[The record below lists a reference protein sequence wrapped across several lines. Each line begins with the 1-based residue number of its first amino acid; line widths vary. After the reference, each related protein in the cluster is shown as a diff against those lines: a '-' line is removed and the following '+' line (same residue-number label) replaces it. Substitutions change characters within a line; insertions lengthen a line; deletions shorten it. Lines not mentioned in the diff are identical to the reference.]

1 MRNKLIC
8 YIEGLFEGVPDTPQV
23 RELKEEILQNTLDRY
38 DEECSKGA
46 AETVAYNTAVMS
58 IGDVDG
64 LLAEFRSPKKEKK
77 GFRRVCLAIAIA
89 LYILCVVPPIIADA
103 LGWPDAVGASLM
115 FLLIAA
121 ATVLLVLRGGRE
133 KTEPVPAAEP
143 VSGTPVQTAAC
154 PGMNAAPAQQGGP
167 RAGTILRRV
176 LTPIYWVA
184 AVCLFLAVGFM
195 GRWYVAWV
203 IFPLAGGL
211 GDVISGIVYMA
222 MGRHGAKKFV
232 DGILLLA
239 AVAVY
244 LKISCDSG
252 AWWITW
258 LVFPI
263 DAALTGIVSGI
274 FTLATGGKQ

>member
-103 LGWPDAVGASLM
+103 LGWPDAVGASLL
-115 FLLIAA
+115 FLLIDVIQGVVLSNNVSEPAIGQMELKGHLAVVKAFLLAA
-121 ATVLLVLRGGRE
+121 AAGLLAL
-133 KTEPVPAAEP
+133 
-143 VSGTPVQTAAC
+143 
-154 PGMNAAPAQQGGP
+154 
-167 RAGTILRRV
+167 
-176 LTPIYWVA
+176 VA
-184 AVCLFLAVGFM
+184 LAVG
-195 GRWYVAWV
+195 
-203 IFPLAGGL
+203 LAHAGARAAAYALYGL
-211 GDVISGIVYMA
+211 G
-222 MGRHGAKKFV
+222 GA
-232 DGILLLA
+232 LRR
-239 AVAVY
+239 
-244 LKISCDSG
+244 
-252 AWWITW
+252 
-258 LVFPI
+258 P
-263 DAALTGIVSGI
+263 
-274 FTLATGGKQ
+274 